1 MRGRRQNGLSRV
13 QEYAENMGFLT
24 VFTKSGDLLVKKAKR
39 MDIGMEW
46 FDQYERDPMQR
57 DELERVITI
66 IVR

>member
-1 MRGRRQNGLSRV
+1 MRGRRQNGLSMV

-46 FDQYERDPMQR
+46 FDQYERDLMQR